1 MALPRVLTE
10 GWRNCRAI
18 CLDHRVVRG
27 ATRWHRAWT
36 GGHKEEFLGEVIA
49 ELILED
55 ELMKP
60 RGPVEQAGRSQSSTG
75 EGWRGNAR
83 AWGCESAWHLGDL

>member
-1 MALPRVLTE
+1 MTQSLAWRHREEVLRE
-10 GWRNCRAI
+10 M
-18 CLDHRVVRG
+18 
-27 ATRWHRAWT
+27 
-36 GGHKEEFLGEVIA
+36 IA

-60 RGPVEQAGRSQSSTG
+60 RGMVEQAGRSQSITR
-75 EGWRGNAR
+75 EGWRWNAW

>member
-1 MALPRVLTE
+1 MEELPGHMLRSQGGKRCHQVAQSLD
-10 GWRNCRAI
+10 WRPR
-18 CLDHRVVRG
+18 
-27 ATRWHRAWT
+27 
-36 GGHKEEFLGEVIA
+36 EEFLGEVIA

-60 RGPVEQAGRSQSSTG
+60 RGLVEQAGRSQSSTG

-83 AWGCESAWHLGDL
+83 AWGCESTWHLGDL

>member
-1 MALPRVLTE
+1 MEELLGHVLRPQGGKGT
-10 GWRNCRAI
+10 
-18 CLDHRVVRG
+18 
-27 ATRWHRAWT
+27 TRWHRAWR
-36 GGHKEEFLGEVIA
+36 HREEFLGEVIA

-60 RGPVEQAGRSQSSTG
+60 RGLVEQAGRSQSITG
-75 EGWRGNAR
+75 GGWRGNAR